1 MSVLFYI
8 FSAVMLGFGL
18 MVVLNRNPVSSALSL
33 VGSFLGLAALFITLN
48 AYFIGVIQVLVYTGA
63 VMVLFIFIIMLLDI
77 KTEQR
82 RDLNFVA
89 MGGGILVV
97 LALISQLAILL
108 GHFAHGKQKLAM
120 LPEDSAVHQDVKRVG
135 EAVFSD
141 FNFHLQLL
149 GILLL
154 VATIG
159 VVVLS
164 RRQGRA
170 DRSQR

>member
-8 FSAVMLGFGL
+8 FSAVMLVFGL

-33 VGSFLGLAALFITLN
+33 VVSFLGLAALFITLN

-77 KTEQR
+77 KKEQR
-82 RDLNFVA
+82 RDLNYVA
-89 MGGGILVV
+89 MGGGIIVV

-108 GHFAHGKQKLAM
+108 GDFVPGNQQLAT
-120 LPEDSAVHQDVKRVG
+120 LPEDSAVHQDVKLVG
-135 EAVFSD
+135 EAVFTD

-154 VATIG
+154 VATVG

-170 DRSQR
+170 DRSQQ